1 MQRSRYFAFRM
12 LLIAGLS
19 LAVHTIFAQEEAA
32 FVESRPTILGLT
44 VDYGFLIKH
53 SESLRE
59 IDNAYPFGIG
69 LDWSKQLITRSAWEF
84 CNCFPRMGVNLTYW
98 NYDNPKVLGSGL
110 IATGYVEP
118 YFQTHKR
125 SNLFVRMGLGGAY
138 LDNPY
143 DEVSNPQNLSYSTN
157 LSFSI
162 TVGVGLNYRINNK
175 LSLRMAAMYNHIS
188 NGGIRTPNKG
198 LNYPT
203 LQLGVNQS
211 LEDITYPTLLKKGK
225 PEPPVDR
232 TRITLTHFS
241 GWSNASVGDKSK
253 YYVSGLLVNYSH
265 WIASRSALTA
275 GTEWIADF
283 SRKELIRLQGDNES
297 FLTGALLLGHE
308 FWLGRVTFSQAL
320 GIYYF
325 NQYRTTDDV
334 YQRYGLTYNFTRRF
348 FAGVNLKAHRHVAD
362 FFDFRIGYTF

>member
-1 MQRSRYFAFRM
+1 MERSRIHNGRQI
-12 LLIAGLS
+12 LLMVFWLVSAVLFGQDNSFEDRRPTVLGLS
-19 LAVHTIFAQEEAA
+19 
-32 FVESRPTILGLT
+32 

-59 IDNAYPFGIG
+59 IDNAYPFAIGI
-69 LDWSKQLITRSAWEF
+69 DWSKQLITRRAWDF

-98 NYDNPKVLGSGL
+98 NYDNPEVLGNGL

-118 YFQTHKR
+118 YFRTHKKT
-125 SNLFVRMGLGGAY
+125 NLFVRMGMGGAY

-162 TVGVGLNYRINNK
+162 VVGVGLNYR
-175 LSLRMAAMYNHIS
+175 LSNRLNLRFAAMYNHIS

-203 LQLGVNQS
+203 LQLGVNSS
-211 LEDITYPTLLKKGK
+211 LEPVDYPTMLKKGK
-225 PEPPVDR
+225 PDPPANK
-232 TRITLTHFS
+232 TRLTLTHFS
-241 GWSNASVGDKSK
+241 GWSNASIGDKSK
-253 YYVSGLLVNYSH
+253 FYVFGLLANYSR
-265 WIASRSALTA
+265 WIGSRSALTA

-283 SRKELIRLQGDNES
+283 SRRELIRLEGNGES
-297 FLTGALLLGHE
+297 FLQGALLLGHE
-308 FWLGRVTFSQAL
+308 FWLGRVTFSQSL

-334 YQRYGLTYNFTRRF
+334 YQRYGLTYNITPRI
-348 FAGVNLKAHRHVAD
+348 FAGVNLKVHRHVAD
-362 FFDFRIGYTF
+362 FFDFRVGYRF